1 VGEIWHQFDQRYQIP
16 LTIIDKER
24 VTNIDLDR
32 YNSLI
37 MVNGNYGDL
46 SDRAK
51 SEIKEWVRGGGKLI
65 VQRNAVNWARSEGLM
80 DLENRERE
88 EAEVQGRIPY
98 ADLQGTRGAQVLGG
112 SIFSGSLDVTNP
124 LGYGYRDES
133 IYVFRN
139 STNFIEKTANP
150 FATPLS
156 LTDSPLVSGYISRE
170 NLEVIGNTASITV
183 SSYGSG
189 SVISFVDN
197 PNFRAFWYGTNKL
210 FANAVFFGD
219 TISRNAMN

>member
-1 VGEIWHQFDQRYQIP
+1 
-16 LTIIDKER
+16 
-24 VTNIDLDR
+24 
-32 YNSLI
+32 
-37 MVNGNYGDL
+37 
-46 SDRAK
+46 
-51 SEIKEWVRGGGKLI
+51 
-65 VQRNAVNWARSEGLM
+65 
-80 DLENRERE
+80 
-88 EAEVQGRIPY
+88 
-98 ADLQGTRGAQVLGG
+98 
-112 SIFSGSLDVTNP
+112 VTNP